1 MKSSLIEFLLAI
13 LFFFSYRKV
22 PQTARARGQKQSQL
36 TYITIKYKIE
46 TGIRPN
52 HFNYIYHKGKAKYN
66 IIDFSF
72 QKSFYM
78 LNMKRSHSI
87 LGLKKES
94 LANQTTTQQRPVNLE
109 REFWCLQKTNEIYAR
124 ICVPVFKTRLNQKN
138 KGTKFH

>member
-1 MKSSLIEFLLAI
+1 MYVIKGFINYHRGFLPLI
-13 LFFFSYRKV
+13 FSDDWKL
-22 PQTARARGQKQSQL
+22 QL
-36 TYITIKYKIE
+36 NLYLNSWTYVTIKYKIE

-94 LANQTTTQQRPVNLE
+94 LAN
-109 REFWCLQKTNEIYAR
+109 
-124 ICVPVFKTRLNQKN
+124 
-138 KGTKFH
+138 

>member
-1 MKSSLIEFLLAI
+1 MKKYYEKQFDRISFCNFIS
-13 LFFFSYRKV
+13 FSYRKV
-22 PQTARARGQKQSQL
+22 PQTARARGQKQFQL
-36 TYITIKYKIE
+36 TIKYKIE

-109 REFWCLQKTNEIYAR
+109 REFWCLQIYQKTNEIFVR
-124 ICVPVFKTRLNQKN
+124 IFALSQKS
-138 KGTKFH
+138 K